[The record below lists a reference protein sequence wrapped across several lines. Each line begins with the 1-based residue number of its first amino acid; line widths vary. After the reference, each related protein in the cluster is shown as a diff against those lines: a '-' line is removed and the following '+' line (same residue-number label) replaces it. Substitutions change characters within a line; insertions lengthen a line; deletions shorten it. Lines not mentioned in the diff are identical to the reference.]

1 MGAVADGVV
10 QVPDLVR
17 RRVAHPGAAGRDW
30 LSGLPDLIADLER
43 RWSITVGQPL
53 AGGTASYV
61 ARADTADGAAALLKL
76 SVPDPEF
83 ADQVRTIQRAN
94 ENSGVLGGGENLAAE
109 VAALKQQPGADI
121 VVMGSARL
129 VNWLLREGSST
140 SCGCWCTR
148 LCWAAEESGR
158 LGVAGRSPVIPA
170 ELPSA

>member
-1 MGAVADGVV
+1 MADGVV

-94 ENSGVLGGGENLAAE
+94 GRGYVRLLAHDIGRRAILLEALGPSMDHLGLPPEGQLAALPD
-109 VAALKQQPGADI
+109 AP
-121 VVMGSARL
+121 
-129 VNWLLREGSST
+129 
-140 SCGCWCTR
+140 
-148 LCWAAEESGR
+148 
-158 LGVAGRSPVIPA
+158 AG
-170 ELPSA
+170 